1 MNKKFAFSLSEV
13 LVTMSI
19 IGVISALTVPT
30 LINSYQRKAYSVQ
43 FRKVVNDI
51 VNAVDMLITEEG
63 KSKFSATTEYGNLDT
78 FITRRFKT
86 IKTCSSSET
95 AECFTGD
102 SYGTISGGSNQAFS
116 CAGNSYVLA
125 SSSAICLTKDGSA
138 VKVNIDVNGNEGPNI
153 GGRDMFVFYI
163 TADGEAANCPSGSC
177 TDPSTATCTSSA
189 LGADCYGV
197 LSEANWQMNY

>member
-43 FRKVVNDI
+43 LRKTVNDI

-63 KSKFSATTEYGNLDT
+63 KSKFSATTEYANLDT
-78 FITRRFKT
+78 FVTNRLKT
-86 IKTCSSSET
+86 IKTCASTET
-95 AECFTGD
+95 SACFANTA
-102 SYGTISGGSNQAFS
+102 YGTIGGGNSAAFA

-125 SSSAICLTKDGSA
+125 SSAAICLTKDGSA
-138 VKVNIDVNGNEGPNI
+138 VKVNVDINGNEGPNI
-153 GGRDMFVFYI
+153 GGRDMFELYI
-163 TADGEAANCPSGSC
+163 TADGEAADCPSGNC
-177 TDPSTATCTSSA
+177 EDPSTATCPSSA
-189 LGADCYGV
+189 LGTDCYGV